1 VFAPNRL
8 LTTKEQW
15 LLVGFVVAVITGCA
29 TLLLHDKV
37 ATEPGNTADTV
48 VITSK
53 PKPPQSSPESTPA
66 VVAPPVTPAVV
77 ENETITVVQAPAPP
91 EMIGTAIMGAVRHPD
106 LYMVETGTR
115 AADLIA
121 LAGGVTENADL
132 SDILLTAPLVDE
144 TTLTIPELP
153 DVTVNDT
160 EVSIRRKNIT
170 AAVNP
175 SFYRKSSPVM
185 AAQAAASGQYTSSA
199 VLSTV
204 APVSGS
210 PSASGAL
217 LNINQ
222 ATSEQLQELP
232 GIGPVFAERIIAE
245 RTRQPFMT
253 VDELKRVSGIAD
265 KRLEA
270 IRPFITAP

>member
-1 VFAPNRL
+1 M
-8 LTTKEQW
+8 
-15 LLVGFVVAVITGCA
+15 VAVITGCA

-37 ATEPGNTADTV
+37 ATQPAGTAADTV
-48 VITSK
+48 VIASK

-66 VVAPPVTPAVV
+66 VVAPPITQAVV
-77 ENETITVVQAPAPP
+77 ENRTITILPSPAPP
-91 EMIGTAIMGAVRHPD
+91 EIIGVAIMGAVRHPD
-106 LYMVETGTR
+106 LYMVDEGTR
-115 AADLIA
+115 VADLIA

-153 DVTVNDT
+153 DVTINDMK
-160 EVSIRRKNIT
+160 VSVRRKNIT

-175 SFYRKSSPVM
+175 SFYRKSSTFM
-185 AAQAAASGQYTSSA
+185 AAQAPASGQYTASM
-199 VLSTV
+199 VPSTV
-204 APVSGS
+204 APVSGI

-222 ATSEQLQELP
+222 ATSEQLQQLP